1 MSGRRN
7 SSTSQHSLISY
18 HSVDVDHTPS
28 PSRSR
33 SHSPERLPDPVP
45 YNSPND
51 SESQATPGR
60 GTPHRVHFGSDL
72 RFEYDGQHDTTE
84 TDLSADER
92 TQQAAAGAHGSVDI
106 TDVTRGRASAERPS
120 SSSSPRGSGSGSGSP
135 AQKRSSTGPSAMPGA
150 SFFDR
155 MNSLRHRTKA
165 KARRLAA
172 QLGRPLSD
180 ENDLQPTHEPEE
192 DEGQAADGG
201 HDAHDE
207 KRPEHDS
214 LTSEAHRLVRQLTED
229 RSTRRRMSQAQPN
242 ALTAQGPEY
251 AGEELALDP
260 RLQRTQSHGGGGIL
274 SQLLRLNAA
283 LDAQR
288 RSSRS
293 QSPSESA
300 TPGTTTPRK
309 LKWYKKKGGN
319 LSTSTLVGGV
329 GGGGSYS
336 GASTPVS
343 SEVLTAASKRR
354 SKEQRSGMRLE
365 DEIQVTLQ
373 IAQIIARQRYI
384 MQLCKALML
393 FGAPTH
399 RLEEY
404 MQMTARVLEVDSQFL
419 YVPGCMI
426 MSFDDPSTRTAEVKL
441 VRVGQGIDLGRLAD
455 THNIYKN
462 VVHEVIGIEEA
473 IHELE
478 EIMRKRPR
486 FNKWIIV
493 LVYGLAT
500 ATVGPFAFN
509 ARPIDMPIIFFN
521 GCLLGIMQHV
531 IAPRSVLYSNVFEVS
546 AAVLTSFIARA
557 LGSIMTDI
565 HGQREYLFCFSAIA
579 QSSIALILPGYT
591 VLCSSLELQ
600 SHQIVAGS
608 IRMVYA
614 IIYSLFL
621 GFGIT
626 VGTTIYGLI
635 DKNAI
640 SSTTCPAPGAFKNPY
655 VQRFPF
661 VVAFAVCLMV
671 VNQGKWRQTPMMV
684 TIALAGYV
692 TNFFVTRRLGSNS
705 QVASTVGAFAIGV
718 IGNLYSRLWHGHA
731 ATAILPGIFVLVP
744 SGLAASGTLIAGVQS
759 ADEIRSNVSSSSANR
774 SSNNGGSTQGHS
786 VDLSSQ
792 VLGFGMVQ
800 VAIAITVG
808 LFVAALVVYPFGKR
822 RTGLFSF

>member
-1 MSGRRN
+1 MSTERRD
-7 SSTSQHSLISY
+7 SEASQSSLISY
-18 HSVDVDHTPS
+18 HSVS
-28 PSRSR
+28 PGSSP
-33 SHSPERLPDPVP
+33 SPERPAEALRGSPVDDGEA
-45 YNSPND
+45 NNV
-51 SESQATPGR
+51 R
-60 GTPHRVHFGSDL
+60 GAPHRVHFGSDL
-72 RFEYDGQHDTTE
+72 RFEYGNQDTTTDTE
-84 TDLSADER
+84 DLSGDEQR
-92 TQQAAAGAHGSVDI
+92 RPPTPSAHDSLDI
-106 TDVTRGRASAERPS
+106 TDLAGGRASADAGS
-120 SSSSPRGSGSGSGSP
+120 S
-135 AQKRSSTGPSAMPGA
+135 ARSSLQQVQQPQQQRLVSTGTSSTPGA
-150 SFFDR
+150 SVFDR
-155 MNSLRHRTKA
+155 VKSLHRRTKN
-165 KARRLAA
+165 KARKLAA
-172 QLGRPLSD
+172 KLGRPLAD
-180 ENDLQPTHEPEE
+180 ENDLQPAYCPDM
-192 DEGQAADGG
+192 DEARVAQGALDDGCQG
-201 HDAHDE
+201 DEE
-207 KRPEHDS
+207 KRPENDS
-214 LTSEAHRLVRQLTED
+214 LTSEAHRLVRQITQD
-229 RSTRRRMSQAQPN
+229 QPARRRMPGPQQMTLSPN
-242 ALTAQGPEY
+242 GPEY
-251 AGEELALDP
+251 DGAELALDP
-260 RLQRTQSHGGGGIL
+260 RLQHSGQRGGGGIL

-283 LDAQR
+283 LENQR
-288 RSSRS
+288 RWSRS
-293 QSPSESA
+293 QSPSEPV
-300 TPGTTTPRK
+300 TPGTMTPRK
-309 LKWYKKKGGN
+309 MKWYKKKGAN
-319 LSTSTLVGGV
+319 LSTSTLVG

-354 SKEQRSGMRLE
+354 SKQHESSMRLE

-384 MQLCKALML
+384 MQLCRALML

-473 IHELE
+473 IQELE
-478 EIMRKRPR
+478 EIMGKRPR

-557 LGSIMTDI
+557 LGSIMKDI
-565 HGQREYLFCFSAIA
+565 DGRREYVFCFSAIA

-635 DKNAI
+635 DQNAI
-640 SSTTCPAPGAFKNPY
+640 STTVCPSPGAFKNPY

-684 TIALAGYV
+684 AIALAGYV
-692 TNFFVTRRLGSNS
+692 TNYFVTRRLGSNS

-718 IGNLYSRLWHGHA
+718 MGNLYSRLWHGHA

-744 SGLAASGTLIAGVQS
+744 SGLAASGSLIAGVQS
-759 ADEIRSNVSSSSANR
+759 ADEIRSNVSSSSANA
-774 SSNNGGSTQGHS
+774 SANSG
-786 VDLSSQ
+786 SSQ
-792 VLGFGMVQ
+792 GSSSSELGSQILGFGMVQ

-822 RTGLFSF
+822 RSGLFSF

>member
-1 MSGRRN
+1 MSTRRN
-7 SSTSQHSLISY
+7 SSASQNSLISY
-18 HSVDVDHTPS
+18 HSVDIDNTPS

-33 SHSPERLPDPVP
+33 SHSHSPERLPDPARGGSTDGSEAH
-45 YNSPND
+45 SPH
-51 SESQATPGR
+51 GG
-60 GTPHRVHFGSDL
+60 GTPHRVRFGSDL
-72 RFEYDGQHDTTE
+72 RFEYGPQETAE
-84 TDLSADER
+84 TDRSADER
-92 TQQAAAGAHGSVDI
+92 TQQQAGAHGSVDI
-106 TDVTRGRASAERPS
+106 TDVMRGRASAETT
-120 SSSSPRGSGSGSGSP
+120 SSSSPSGAGSLQHD
-135 AQKRSSTGPSAMPGA
+135 AAEKRISTGWSTTPGA

-155 MNSLRHRTKA
+155 VNSLRQRTKV
-165 KARRLAA
+165 KARRMAA
-172 QLGRPLSD
+172 RLGRPLSD
-180 ENDLQPTHEPEE
+180 ENDLQPTHEVDM
-192 DEGQAADGG
+192 DEGHASDGG
-201 HDAHDE
+201 PDGPDE

-229 RSTRRRMSQAQPN
+229 RSTRRRMSQAQPT

-260 RLQRTQSHGGGGIL
+260 RLRRTESRGGGGIL

-288 RSSRS
+288 RSSHS
-293 QSPSESA
+293 QSPSEPA
-300 TPGTTTPRK
+300 TPGAVTPRK
-309 LKWYKKKGGN
+309 IKWYKKKGAN

-329 GGGGSYS
+329 GGGTYS

-404 MQMTARVLEVDSQFL
+404 MQMTARVLEIDSQYL

-462 VVHEVIGIEEA
+462 VIHEVIGIEEA
-473 IHELE
+473 IQELE
-478 EIMRKRPR
+478 DIMRKRPR

-521 GCLLGIMQHV
+521 GCLLGIMQHI

-557 LGSIMTDI
+557 LGSIMTDVN
-565 HGQREYLFCFSAIA
+565 GQPEYLFCFSAIA

-692 TNFFVTRRLGSNS
+692 TNYFVTRRLGSNS

-759 ADEIRSNVSSSSANR
+759 ADEIRSNVSSSSANQ
-774 SSNNGGSTQGHS
+774 SANGGGGSTQGSS

-822 RTGLFSF
+822 RSGLFSF